1 MIIMT
6 LDQLRIFIQVAERE
20 HLTRAADALALT
32 PSAVSS
38 SIKALEEQYGTM
50 LFHRVGRRIELTE
63 AGRIFLNE
71 ARMTLNSA
79 RAAELTLRELG
90 TMKRGTLNIH
100 ASQTIASYW
109 LPPILVQFH
118 QQYPQISCNLTVGNT
133 QQVAQS
139 VIEGMADLGYVE
151 GQIDDG
157 LLNVNTVY
165 DDQVVVVVG
174 PEHPWGNG
182 GLVSPAELVN
192 SSWIMREPGSGT
204 RAVLEDILA
213 LAGVDISSLTVALT
227 LPSNEA
233 VRSAVISGQFATL
246 VSKFVVD
253 AHLKTGLLKQVNIN
267 LPGNAFRAFY
277 SLTHKARYKSKAGL
291 AFEELVHK
299 NSAAK

>member
-1 MIIMT
+1 MT

-20 HLTRAADALALT
+20 HLTQAADALALT

-90 TMKRGTLNIH
+90 NMKRGTLNIH

-118 QQYPQISCNLTVGNT
+118 QQYPQISINLVVGNT

-139 VIEGMADLGYVE
+139 VTDGVADLGYVE
-151 GQIDDG
+151 GQVDDG
-157 LLNVNTVY
+157 LLNAVVVY
-165 DDQVVVVVG
+165 DDQVVLVVA
-174 PEHPWGNG
+174 PDHPWGNG
-182 GLVSPAELVN
+182 VLVKPAELVK

-204 RAVLEDILA
+204 RAILERILA
-213 LAGVDISSLTVALT
+213 LVGVDISSLTVALT

-233 VRSAVISGQFATL
+233 VRSAVIAGQFATL

-253 AHLKTGLLKQVNIN
+253 AHLKAGLLKQVNIN
-267 LPGNAFRAFY
+267 LPQRAFY
-277 SLTHKARYKSKAGL
+277 SLTHKARYKSKASL

-299 NSAAK
+299 NSERSIIVAG